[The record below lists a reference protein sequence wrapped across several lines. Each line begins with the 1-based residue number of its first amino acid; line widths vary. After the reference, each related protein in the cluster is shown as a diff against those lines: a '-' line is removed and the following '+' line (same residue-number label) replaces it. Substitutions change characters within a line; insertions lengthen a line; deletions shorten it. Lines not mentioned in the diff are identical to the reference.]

1 MTVSLRPDL
10 VIHRTPFAGA
20 LLVDRRS
27 LTVVEVDEEVA
38 KLLIDGRPVKVGT
51 LRESLRARFR
61 RGVAEGWLREGET
74 T

>member
-1 MTVSLRPDL
+1 MKVSLRPGL
-10 VIHRTPFAGA
+10 VTHRTPFAGA
-20 LLVDRRS
+20 LLVDRES

-38 KLLIDGRPVKVGT
+38 GLLVDGRPVEVGT
-51 LRESLRARFR
+51 LRESLRTRLQ